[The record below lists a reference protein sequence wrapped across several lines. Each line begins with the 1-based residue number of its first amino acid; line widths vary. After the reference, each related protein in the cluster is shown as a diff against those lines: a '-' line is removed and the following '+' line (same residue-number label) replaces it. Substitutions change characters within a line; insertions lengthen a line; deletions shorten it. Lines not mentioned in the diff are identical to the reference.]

1 MVILFDQGFPRPIL
15 LTKHPKCSEGCF
27 VAGIMGQKAVK
38 NIILLRNSYIYQKI
52 LKGKLILCFYSFFW
66 FPFWRSFL
74 SFRLFSFI
82 PFFSFLSFPIFSPFL
97 IFPLSLDCLFPG
109 MFPLLSGNMKIHT
122 TIKIFFKKFF
132 LLFASFSQG

>member
-38 NIILLRNSYIYQKI
+38 KHYFTK
-52 LKGKLILCFYSFFW
+52 KLIYLSKDFKRKTNFMFLPIFC
-66 FPFWRSFL
+66 FL
-74 SFRLFSFI
+74 SGVHFFHSVFFPLFL
-82 PFFSFLSFPIFSPFL
+82 FFNFLSFPIFSPFL